1 MKKNIILSFVFV
13 MAFAFVTIGQDMDL
27 SGESLPTATPQDMS
41 PDNYFLQRSIFSID
55 YNFAFP
61 LGDLNDFMPSPSF
74 VGFDAELKGMVA
86 HGLFVGGMIGY
97 QSYYKKYPRD
107 TYYFENGA
115 LTSTIFKYY
124 YTVPIRV
131 VADYFLAPN
140 GFVQPFV
147 GLSTGVN
154 YNERRLEVGFYS
166 FEDKSWN
173 YVVAPEVGVIIPF
186 GRFSDWGFS
195 LRARYNYQVYSR
207 DNFSGL
213 QYIDV
218 NFGFSYSY

>member
-1 MKKNIILSFVFV
+1 MKLFVQAQE
-13 MAFAFVTIGQDMDL
+13 AFGFDSVIT
-27 SGESLPTATPQDMS
+27 S
-41 PDNYFLQRSIFSID
+41 YSIH
-55 YNFAFP
+55 YTK
-61 LGDLNDFMPSPSF
+61 LYE
-74 VGFDAELKGMVA
+74 FDAELKGTVA

-107 TYYFENGA
+107 TYYFDKGA

-131 VADYFLAPN
+131 VADYFLNPD

-173 YVVAPEVGVIIPF
+173 FVVAPEA
-186 GRFSDWGFS
+186 S
-195 LRARYNYQVYSR
+195 YNFV
-207 DNFSGL
+207 
-213 QYIDV
+213 
-218 NFGFSYSY
+218 